1 VEIAATMAFSSTAL
15 IISRLL
21 ARVRERTAEVQQTNE
36 QLQAEIAERKLA
48 EEKIRQSEAELQQ
61 LIDAIPQQV
70 FVFDADWSPLF
81 ANRRE
86 REYTGLTPE
95 EAQSKDA
102 LARIF
107 HPEDLKKLEA
117 LRQRMLSENV
127 PSEMEARIRGKDG
140 QYRWFLIRDNPL
152 RDEQGRV
159 LRWYGTRT
167 DIEDRKR
174 AEEALRQS
182 ATKLRWE
189 QSILT
194 EAEKLTHTGAWEW
207 DVVSGVWSFSDEW
220 LRIHG
225 TDRKTLT
232 PEELIV
238 IAHPDDRPSILQA
251 FEEVRQGERPYN
263 IEHRIIQQDTGKVR
277 VVRASGKFVR
287 DEEGKVA
294 KVYGCAQDITEQKQ
308 AEEAL
313 HRLNRELRAL
323 SECNQSL
330 MRANDEPT
338 LLREICRIVCEEA
351 GYRMA
356 WVAYAQHDE
365 AQSVRPAA
373 WTGTDEGYLANLGI
387 TWADTERGRDII
399 GTAIRSGKTCWIKD
413 YATDP
418 EVAPWR
424 ESALRHGFR
433 SAIALPLKDEHANIF
448 GSLNI
453 YSAQPNAFA
462 SEEIRLLEELAGDLA
477 FGIVTLRSRAARQ
490 GAEEKVRQQEMEL
503 RQVLDLTPLLVAEF
517 GPDRERLYANRPT
530 LDYVG
535 VTLEEWQSIS
545 DRFWFY
551 HPDDRERLAADVYT
565 GPRSEVP
572 HEFEARFRKGDG
584 SYRWFLF
591 RDNPL
596 RDEQGRI
603 TRWYFSATDIEDR
616 KCAEEEHRARV
627 WFLER
632 MDRVNRAIGGTN
644 DLEQM
649 TGDVVNAMLSIFES
663 DRAFLYYPC
672 DPDAPSFEVFM
683 ERTRPEYPGA
693 RGVFPMTPETAR
705 GFQIMRASSGVVTFG
720 PGCDYPLIGDFAKRF
735 GHQSSI
741 GITLYPK
748 TGQPWVLAMQ
758 QCAYPRA
765 WTAEERKLLEE
776 IARRL
781 TDSLTSLLMFRSLRE
796 SEEALM
802 RSEAYLAE
810 AQRLTHT
817 GAWATD
823 PAPEPLY
830 WSEELF
836 RLYGLDP
843 QDGLPTHDQAM
854 QHIHPEDRDKYA
866 RAFHRVIDQKVDSD
880 VEFRTVLPDGAIR
893 YLHGL
898 GHPVLNARGELV
910 EVVGTTVDITER
922 KHAEEALRA
931 QAALLDLTHDTVFV
945 MDMEGVI
952 KYWNRGA
959 EERYGWTAEH
969 ALGKVVHDLLKT
981 VFPGPLEEIRAE
993 VSRTGRWEGEIL
1005 HTKKDGTQVVVA
1017 SRWALQRD
1025 ERGAPQA
1032 ILETNN
1038 DITLRKRAEEALR
1051 LSNAYNRSLI
1061 EASVDP
1067 LVTIGPDGKITDVNA
1082 ATEAATGRSRGELVG
1097 TDFCDYFTEPSK
1109 ARAGYEQVFREGVV
1123 RDYPLELRH
1132 RDGGVMSVLY
1142 NASVYRDESGRVTGV
1157 FAAARDITKRQ
1168 RAEEALRLSNAY
1180 NRSLIEASVDPL
1192 VTIGPDGKITDVNA
1206 ATEAATGR
1214 SRGELVGTDFCDYF
1228 TEPSKARA
1236 GYEQVFR
1243 EGMVRD
1249 YPLELRHRDGGV
1261 MSVLYNA
1268 SVYRDESGRVIGVF
1282 AAARDITER
1291 QRAEEALRESET
1303 RFRTFVD
1310 HAADA
1315 LFIYDFEQGTIVDV
1329 NRQACESLGYTRQ
1342 ELIGTMGLAFDQNVD
1357 RAVTESIAER
1367 TAAGETVIDTHWHR
1381 RKDGTLFPVE
1391 AHTSQ
1396 YWYGGRRFLLKV
1408 ARDISD
1414 RLRAEAALRQSEA
1427 YLAEGQ
1433 RLSHTGS
1440 WAFDVASNKYIYV
1453 SEENFRIFE
1462 MDAQEG
1468 LPNREAISRQIHPED
1483 WDRVNE
1489 SFEKSLRE
1497 KVDTSSEFR
1506 IVLPSG
1512 TVKHLQVIRH
1522 PVMNDAGDVVELVG
1536 TLIDMTER
1544 KRAEQERERLRQ
1556 LEADLAHI
1564 DRISM
1569 MGELAASIAHEVNQ
1583 PLSGVVVNANACLRW
1598 LAGESPNLQEARET
1612 VRRIVRDGKRAGDVI
1627 ARVRALATKTAT
1639 AKERLDMNET
1649 AREVIALA
1657 GDELRKNR
1665 VAVRT
1670 EFAPELL
1677 PVLGDRVQ
1685 LQQVV
1690 LNLVMNAV
1698 EAMSGVEERPRE
1710 LIVRTQNDDAG
1721 QVRVTVQDSGVG
1733 LDPQS
1738 LERIFDAFYTTKQ
1751 GGMGMGL
1758 SISRSI
1764 IQNHGG
1770 KLWAAANDG
1779 PGTSVQF
1786 TIPKYQQ

>member
-1 VEIAATMAFSSTAL
+1 MAFARWPLLCFVLQFYSTAL
-15 IISRLL
+15 PSLDERAGGNCRDDCVLRHRLGPSAACSR
-21 ARVRERTAEVQQTNE
+21 RVRERTAEVQQTNE
-36 QLQAEIAERKLA
+36 RLQAEIAERQRA

-61 LIDAIPQQV
+61 LIAAIPQQV
-70 FVFDADWSPLF
+70 LVFDANWNPLF

-86 REYTGLTPE
+86 LQYTGLTAE

-102 LARIF
+102 VARIF

-117 LRQRMLSENV
+117 LRERAVREAAAF
-127 PSEMEARIRGKDG
+127 EMEARIRGKDG
-140 QYRWFLIRDNPL
+140 EYRWFLIRDNPL
-152 RDEQGRV
+152 RDEEGRV

-174 AEEALRQS
+174 AEES
-182 ATKLRWE
+182 
-189 QSILT
+189 
-194 EAEKLTHTGAWEW
+194 
-207 DVVSGVWSFSDEW
+207 
-220 LRIHG
+220 
-225 TDRKTLT
+225 
-232 PEELIV
+232 
-238 IAHPDDRPSILQA
+238 
-251 FEEVRQGERPYN
+251 
-263 IEHRIIQQDTGKVR
+263 
-277 VVRASGKFVR
+277 
-287 DEEGKVA
+287 
-294 KVYGCAQDITEQKQ
+294 
-308 AEEAL
+308 L

-323 SECNQSL
+323 SECNQTL
-330 MRANDEPT
+330 MRATDEPA

-356 WVAYAQHDE
+356 WVAYAEHDE
-365 AQSVRPAA
+365 AKSVRPVA
-373 WTGTDEGYLANLGI
+373 WTGTEEEDVANLGI
-387 TWADTERGRDII
+387 TWADTERGRGII
-399 GTAIRSGKTCWIKD
+399 GTAIRSGITCCIKD

-424 ESALRHGFR
+424 ESALQHGFR
-433 SAIALPLKDEHANIF
+433 SAIALPLKDEQANIF

-453 YSAQPNAFA
+453 YSAQPNAFT

-477 FGIVTLRSRAARQ
+477 FGIVTLRSRAAREV
-490 GAEEKVRQQEMEL
+490 AEEKVRQQEMEL
-503 RQVLDLTPLLVAEF
+503 RQVLDLTPQLVAVF
-517 GPDRERLYANRPT
+517 GHDRNRLYANQPS
-530 LDYVG
+530 LDYFG
-535 VTLEEWQSIS
+535 VTPEEWKSIS

-551 HPDDRERLAADVYT
+551 HPDDRERVAKDVYT
-565 GPRSEVP
+565 GLASDGP
-572 HEFEARFRKGDG
+572 HEFEARMRRKDG
-584 SYRWFLF
+584 AYRWFLF
-591 RDNPL
+591 RDSPL
-596 RDEQGRI
+596 RDERGRI
-603 TRWYFSATDIEDR
+603 LRWYLTATDIEDR
-616 KCAEEEHRARV
+616 KRAEEERRARV
-627 WFLER
+627 WFLES

-693 RGVFPMTPETAR
+693 RGVMPITPETAR

-720 PGCDYPLIGDFAKRF
+720 PGCDYALIGDFAKRF
-735 GHQSSI
+735 GHQSSM

-796 SEEALM
+796 SEKALQ

-810 AQRLTHT
+810 SQKLTQT
-817 GAWATD
+817 GSWAWDTRTD
-823 PAPEPLY
+823 QMVFY
-830 WSEELF
+830 SEEVF
-836 RLYGLDP
+836 RIYGLDP
-843 QDGLPTHDQAM
+843 RHGAPTIETLLARV
-854 QHIHPEDRDKYA
+854 HPDDRA
-866 RAFHRVIDQKVDSD
+866 RVRSRALEGAREGAEHVLEYRLL
-880 VEFRTVLPDGAIR
+880 LPDGTVKYIR
-893 YLHGL
+893 SLRQT
-898 GHPVLNARGELV
+898 VLNASGEV
-910 EVVGTTVDITER
+910 IEVLGTAMDVTER
-922 KHAEEALRA
+922 KRAEEALRA

-969 ALGKVVHDLLKT
+969 ALGRVVHDLLKT

-1005 HTKKDGTQVVVA
+1005 HTKKDGTQVLVA

-1025 ERGAPQA
+1025 ERGAPMA

-1038 DITLRKRAEEALR
+1038 DITLRKRAEEGLR
-1051 LSNAYNRSLI
+1051 LSNAYNRRLI
-1061 EASVDP
+1061 EASPDP
-1067 LVTIGPDGKITDVNA
+1067 LVTIGPDGEITDVNA

-1097 TDFCDYFTEPSK
+1097 TDFS
-1109 ARAGYEQVFREGVV
+1109 
-1123 RDYPLELRH
+1123 
-1132 RDGGVMSVLY
+1132 
-1142 NASVYRDESGRVTGV
+1142 
-1157 FAAARDITKRQ
+1157 
-1168 RAEEALRLSNAY
+1168 
-1180 NRSLIEASVDPL
+1180 
-1192 VTIGPDGKITDVNA
+1192 
-1206 ATEAATGR
+1206 
-1214 SRGELVGTDFCDYF
+1214 DYF

-1268 SVYRDESGRVIGVF
+1268 SVYRDEAGRVTGVF

-1291 QRAEEALRESET
+1291 QRAEEALREGET

-1315 LFIYDFEQGTIVDV
+1315 LFICDLEQGTIVDV
-1329 NRQACESLGYTRQ
+1329 NRQACESLGYTRE
-1342 ELIGTMGLAFDQNVD
+1342 ELIGTTPLAFDRKVD
-1357 RAVTESIAER
+1357 RAVTESMAER
-1367 TAAGETVIDTHWHR
+1367 TASGETVIDTHWHL

-1396 YWYGGRRFLLKV
+1396 FWHGGRRFLLKV
-1408 ARDISD
+1408 ARDVSD
-1414 RLRAEAALRQSEA
+1414 RLRAEEERAYLASIVDSSDDAIIGRSMEGIIQSWNRGAERLYGYTAQEAIGQPITMVIPPDRAQEFVSSDRLKRGEWIEEQETVRVGKDGRRIDMSVIISPMKDAAGRVLGAATIARDITERKRAEEALRESEA

-1433 RLSHTGS
+1433 RLSHAGS
-1440 WAFDVASNKYIYV
+1440 WAWSPATRQSLYW
-1453 SEENFRIFE
+1453 SEEMFRIFGLNP
-1462 MDAQEG
+1462 QEG
-1468 LPNREAISRQIHPED
+1468 APSTETFWQRIHPED
-1483 WDRVNE
+1483 LDRT
-1489 SFEKSLRE
+1489 RE
-1497 KVDTSSEFR
+1497 VLLKAAVENMEYEHDHR
-1506 IVLPSG
+1506 IVLPDG
-1512 TVKHLQVIRH
+1512 TVKHIHAIGH
-1522 PVMNDAGDVVELVG
+1522 PVLGENGEVAKYVG
-1536 TLIDMTER
+1536 TAVDVTDR
-1544 KRAEQERERLRQ
+1544 KRAEEERERLRQ

-1564 DRISM
+1564 SRVSM

-1583 PLSGVVVNANACLRW
+1583 PLSGVVVNGNACLRW
-1598 LAGESPNLQEARET
+1598 LAGDSPNLEEAREA
-1612 VRRIVRDGKRAGDVI
+1612 VRRIVRDGKRAGEVI
-1627 ARVRALATKTAT
+1627 TRIRSLATKKAT
-1639 AKERLDMNET
+1639 DKERLDVNE
-1649 AREVIALA
+1649 AIREVVAFT

-1670 EFAPELL
+1670 EFAPDLS

-1685 LQQVV
+1685 LQQVA
-1690 LNLVMNAV
+1690 LNLVMNGI
-1698 EAMSGVEERPRE
+1698 EAMSSVEERPRE
-1710 LIVRTQNDDAG
+1710 LIVRTQNDEDD

-1733 LDPQS
+1733 LDPQG
-1738 LERIFDAFYTTKQ
+1738 LERIFEAFYTTKQ
-1751 GGMGMGL
+1751 RGMGMGL

-1770 KLWAAANDG
+1770 KLWAVANNG
-1779 PGTSVQF
+1779 PGMSMQF
-1786 TIPKYQQ
+1786 TLPRYQ

>member
-1 VEIAATMAFSSTAL
+1 MKDKRTSGSWRTAWECLLAILAMALLTLVSFRLHAGPAMAALLFFFLVILISLWAGFLSTAFACAVAALCFVYFFTQPPYRLWMSEPVEIAMTMAFSGTAL
-15 IISRLL
+15 IISRLIS
-21 ARVRERTAEVQQTNE
+21 RVRERTAEVQRSNE
-36 QLQAEIAERKLA
+36 QLQEEIAERQRADERVRQSEEELRRLVDAIPQHVVVVKTDGSFLYVNQVALEYTGLTLEDSLSKDSLAKIFHPDELERVVEERQQAISRGLPWDAEVRIRGKNGNYRWFMIRLNPLRDEQGRILRWYGTRTDIEDRKRA
-48 EEKIRQSEAELQQ
+48 EEKLRQSEAELRQ

-70 FVFDADWSPLF
+70 SVFDADWNPLF
-81 ANRRE
+81 ANQRE

-95 EAQSKDA
+95 EAQSQDA

-107 HPEDLKKLEA
+107 HPDDLKKLEA
-117 LRQRMLSENV
+117 LRERMLSQNV

-152 RDEQGRV
+152 RDEHGRV

-167 DIEDRKR
+167 DIEN
-174 AEEALRQS
+174 
-182 ATKLRWE
+182 
-189 QSILT
+189 
-194 EAEKLTHTGAWEW
+194 G
-207 DVVSGVWSFSDEW
+207 
-220 LRIHG
+220 
-225 TDRKTLT
+225 
-232 PEELIV
+232 
-238 IAHPDDRPSILQA
+238 
-251 FEEVRQGERPYN
+251 
-263 IEHRIIQQDTGKVR
+263 
-277 VVRASGKFVR
+277 
-287 DEEGKVA
+287 
-294 KVYGCAQDITEQKQ
+294 KQ
-308 AEEAL
+308 AEEAS

-323 SECNQSL
+323 SNSNQTL
-330 MRANDEPT
+330 MRATDEPE
-338 LLREICRIVCEEA
+338 LLRKICRIVCEEA
-351 GYRMA
+351 GYRTA
-356 WVAYAQHDE
+356 WVGYAEHDE
-365 AQSVRPAA
+365 AQSVRPVA
-373 WTGTDEGYLANLGI
+373 WTGTEEGDVANLGI
-387 TWADTERGRDII
+387 TWADTERGRGII
-399 GTAIRSGKTCWIKD
+399 GTAIRSGKTCCIKD

-418 EVAPWR
+418 EVARWR
-424 ESALRHGFR
+424 ESALQHGFR
-433 SAIALPLKDEHANIF
+433 SGIALPLKDEHANIF

-477 FGIVTLRSRAARQ
+477 FGIVTLRSRAARER
-490 GAEEKVRQQEMEL
+490 AEQKVRQQEMEL

-530 LDYVG
+530 LDYLG
-535 VTLEEWQSIS
+535 VTFEEWQSIS
-545 DRFWFY
+545 DRFGFY
-551 HPDDRERLAADVYT
+551 HPDDRERLARDVYT
-565 GPRSEVP
+565 GPGREGP

-584 SYRWFLF
+584 TYRWFLF

-616 KCAEEEHRARV
+616 KRAEEERRARV
-627 WFLER
+627 WFLES

-649 TGDVVNAMLSIFES
+649 TGEVINAMLSIFAS

-693 RGVFPMTPETAR
+693 RGVIPMTPETAR
-705 GFQIMRASSGVVTFG
+705 GFQIMRASRGVVTFG
-720 PGCDYPLIGDFAKRF
+720 PGCDYPLIGDFAHRF
-735 GHQSSI
+735 GHQSSM
-741 GITLYPK
+741 GIALYPK
-748 TGQPWVLAMQ
+748 TGQPWVLALQ

-796 SEEALM
+796 SEEALR
-802 RSEAYLAE
+802 RSEAYLTS
-810 AQRLTHT
+810 AQRLTLT
-817 GAWATD
+817 GSWALDGTTRRS
-823 PAPEPLY
+823 LY
-830 WSEELF
+830 WSDETF
-836 RLYGLDP
+836 RIWGFDP
-843 QDGLPTHDQAM
+843 QQGLPTWEQIV
-854 QHIHPEDRDKYA
+854 QRIHPQDLHMYMEAAEGAILRNEDFDLEYR
-866 RAFHRVIDQKVDSD
+866 I
-880 VEFRTVLPDGAIR
+880 VLPDATVKH
-893 YLHGL
+893 LHTLAHSALSPAGE
-898 GHPVLNARGELV
+898 VLELV
-910 EVVGTTVDITER
+910 GTSVDITDR
-922 KHAEEALRA
+922 KRAVEALRA

-959 EERYGWTAEH
+959 EERYGWTAEQV
-969 ALGKVVHDLLKT
+969 LGRVVHDLLKT

-1025 ERGAPQA
+1025 ERGTPLA

-1067 LVTIGPDGKITDVNA
+1067 LVTIGPDGEITDVNA

-1097 TDFCDYFTEPSK
+1097 TDFSDYFT
-1109 ARAGYEQVFREGVV
+1109 
-1123 RDYPLELRH
+1123 
-1132 RDGGVMSVLY
+1132 
-1142 NASVYRDESGRVTGV
+1142 
-1157 FAAARDITKRQ
+1157 
-1168 RAEEALRLSNAY
+1168 
-1180 NRSLIEASVDPL
+1180 DP
-1192 VTIGPDGKITDVNA
+1192 A
-1206 ATEAATGR
+1206 
-1214 SRGELVGTDFCDYF
+1214 
-1228 TEPSKARA
+1228 KARA

-1291 QRAEEALRESET
+1291 QRAEEALREGET

-1310 HAADA
+1310 HAPDA
-1315 LFIYDFEQGTIVDV
+1315 LFIFDFEQGTIVDV

-1342 ELIGTMGLAFDQNVD
+1342 ELIGTMGLAFDQKVD

-1367 TAAGETVIDTHWHR
+1367 TAAGETVIDTHWHQ

-1396 YWYGGRRFLLKV
+1396 FWQGGRCFLLKI
-1408 ARDISD
+1408 ARDITD
-1414 RLRAEAALRQSEA
+1414 RLRAEEELRESEA
-1427 YLAEGQ
+1427 CLAEGQ

-1440 WAFDVASNKYIYV
+1440 FAWSPATRQSIYW
-1453 SEENFRIFE
+1453 SEEMFRIFGL
-1462 MDAQEG
+1462 DPQEG
-1468 LPNREAISRQIHPED
+1468 VPSEETFWQRIHPED
-1483 WDRVNE
+1483 LDRV
-1489 SFEKSLRE
+1489 RE
-1497 KVDTSSEFR
+1497 LLLNAADGNMEYEHDHR
-1506 IVLPSG
+1506 IVLPDE
-1512 TVKHLQVIRH
+1512 TVKHIHAIGH
-1522 PVMNDAGDVVELVG
+1522 PVLDEKGQVAKYVG
-1536 TLIDMTER
+1536 TAVDVTER
-1544 KRAEQERERLRQ
+1544 QRAERERERLRQ

-1598 LAGESPNLQEARET
+1598 LAGDSPNLEEAREA

-1627 ARVRALATKTAT
+1627 ARIRALATKTAT
-1639 AKERLDMNET
+1639 AKERLDLNE
-1649 AREVIALA
+1649 AVQEVLAFA
-1657 GDELRKNR
+1657 GDQLRKNR

-1670 EFAPELL
+1670 EFAPGLS

-1685 LQQVV
+1685 LQQVA
-1690 LNLVMNAV
+1690 LNLVMNAI
-1698 EAMSGVEERPRE
+1698 EAMGSVEDRPRE
-1710 LIVRTQNDDAG
+1710 LMVRTQNDEAG
-1721 QVRVTVQDSGVG
+1721 QVQVTVQDSGIG

-1738 LERIFDAFYTTKQ
+1738 MERIFDAFYTTKR

-1779 PGTSVQF
+1779 PGMSVQF
-1786 TIPKYQQ
+1786 TIPKYQP